1 VCVNCIQQIDK
12 CPFCRVNFT
21 NSIKQTIND
30 ITNERDLATA
40 LHNSSKYEIEQKKIE
55 IQFLNDVNEWN
66 VERMKEINNI
76 VKQFGLKKLHKPSGK
91 YF

>member
-1 VCVNCIQQIDK
+1 VCVNCIQKIDK

-30 ITNERDLATA
+30 ITKERDLATF
-40 LHNSSKYEIEQKKIE
+40 LRNVENEKNKIE